1 MIALIFTELQK
12 LKGSLALLVAVAAP
26 ALPGLLVMLALLSN
40 GRAASWTDT
49 FRFALPLWALFLA
62 PMVIAAFTALTA
74 QIEHRGHGW
83 DHLLALPIAR
93 WRVFAAKIVV
103 TFAAVFLMTL
113 LVFGFA
119 ILGTLLGGTIGQ
131 GVPEGSL
138 PWAKLAQHGLLMIA
152 SMATLVAIQLWV
164 ALRFANFVVPLVVGI
179 GGTLVALAV
188 MITRT
193 QQVDWFPWVLP
204 YNTLVTLTPER
215 YAMAGAII
223 GLAIL
228 AAMVPVL
235 ARHQFR

>member
-1 MIALIFTELQK
+1 MITLILTELQK
-12 LKGSLALLVAVAAP
+12 LRGSLALLVAVAAP

-40 GRAASWTDT
+40 DREASWHDT
-49 FRFALPLWALFLA
+49 YRFALPLWALFLA

-74 QIEHRGHGW
+74 QIEHKGQGW

-93 WRVFAAKIVV
+93 WRIFAAKIVV
-103 TFAAVFLMTL
+103 TFAAVVAMTV
-113 LVFGFA
+113 LVLGFA
-119 ILGTLLGGTIGQ
+119 SLGTLVGGALGPGL
-131 GVPEGSL
+131 PREAF
-138 PWAKLAQHGLLMIA
+138 PWAKLVEQGALMIA
-152 SMATLVAIQLWV
+152 SITTLAAIQLWV

-193 QQVDWFPWVLP
+193 QQAEWFPWVLP
-204 YNTLVTLTPER
+204 YNTLVMPTPER
-215 YAMAGAII
+215 YAMAGLMI

-228 AAMVPVL
+228 VMMPPLL

>member
-1 MIALIFTELQK
+1 MIALVFTELQK
-12 LKGSLALLVAVAAP
+12 LRGSLALLVAVAAP

-40 GRAASWTDT
+40 DHAASWTDT
-49 FRFALPLWALFLA
+49 YRFALPLWALFLA

-83 DHLLALPIAR
+83 GYLLTLPIPR
-93 WRVFAAKIVV
+93 WRIFAAKIVV
-103 TFAAVFLMTL
+103 TFAAVAVMTL
-113 LVFGFA
+113 LVLGFA
-119 ILGTLLGGTIGQ
+119 SLGTLLGGMLGP
-131 GVPEGSL
+131 GAPEEAF
-138 PWAKLAQHGLLMIA
+138 PWAKLMEQGALMTA

-193 QQVDWFPWVLP
+193 QQAGWFPWVLP
-204 YNTLVTLTPER
+204 FNTLVTSTPER
-215 YAMAGAII
+215 YAVAGLMI
-223 GLAIL
+223 GMFIL
-228 AAMVPVL
+228 GAMVPVL

>member
-1 MIALIFTELQK
+1 MITLILTELRK

-26 ALPGLLVMLALLSN
+26 ALPGLLLMLALPSN
-40 GRAASWTDT
+40 GSAAKWGDT
-49 FRFALPLWALFLA
+49 FQFALPLWALFLA

-93 WRVFAAKIVV
+93 WRIFAAKIVV
-103 TFAAVFLMTL
+103 TFGAVVVMTV
-113 LVFGFA
+113 LVLSFA
-119 ILGTLLGGTIGQ
+119 SLGTLMGGAMGPGI
-131 GVPEGSL
+131 PKEAF
-138 PWAKLAQHGLLMIA
+138 PWATLLKQGALMTA
-152 SMATLVAIQLWV
+152 SMTTLIAIQLWV

-179 GGTLVALAV
+179 GGTLVALGV

-193 QQVDWFPWVLP
+193 NKAEWFPWVLP
-204 YNTLVTLTPER
+204 FNTLVTPTPGQ
-215 YAMAGAII
+215 YAIVGSIV

-228 AAMVPVL
+228 AAMVPLL

>member
-1 MIALIFTELQK
+1 MIALVFTELQK
-12 LKGSLALLVAVAAP
+12 LRGSLALLVAVAAP

-40 GRAASWTDT
+40 DRAASWTDT
-49 FRFALPLWALFLA
+49 YRFALPLWALFLA

-93 WRVFAAKIVV
+93 WRIFAAKIIV
-103 TFAAVFLMTL
+103 TLAAVVVMTV
-113 LVFGFA
+113 LVLGFA
-119 ILGTLLGGTIGQ
+119 SLGTLLGGMLGP
-131 GVPEGSL
+131 GAPREAF
-138 PWAKLAQHGLLMIA
+138 PWAKLIEQGALMSG
-152 SMATLVAIQLWV
+152 SMTTLVALQLWV
-164 ALRFANFVVPLVVGI
+164 ALRFGNFVVPLVVGI

-193 QQVDWFPWVLP
+193 QQAEWFPWVLP
-204 YNTLVTLTPER
+204 FNTLVTPTPEQ
-215 YAMAGAII
+215 YALAGLVI

-228 AAMVPVL
+228 AAMVPVM

>member
-1 MIALIFTELQK
+1 MIALVFTELQK
-12 LKGSLALLVAVAAP
+12 LRGSLALLVAVAAP

-40 GRAASWTDT
+40 DRAASWTDT

-62 PMVIAAFTALTA
+62 PMVIASFTALTA

-93 WRVFAAKIVV
+93 WRIFAAKTIV
-103 TFAAVFLMTL
+103 TLAAVVVMTV
-113 LVFGFA
+113 LVIGFA
-119 ILGTLLGGTIGQ
+119 SLGTLLGGMLGP
-131 GVPEGSL
+131 GAPSEVF
-138 PWAKLAQHGLLMIA
+138 PWAKLIEQGALMTG
-152 SMATLVAIQLWV
+152 SMTTLVAIQLWV

-193 QQVDWFPWVLP
+193 QQAEWFPWVLP
-204 YNTLVTLTPER
+204 FNTLVTPAPER
-215 YAMAGAII
+215 YAMAGLVI

-228 AAMVPVL
+228 AAMVPML